1 MLGFRIAKRQEPL
14 RWGSFFIFFA
24 ALALSLGISCMLLAI
39 QGKPFMRALFMLWD
53 GAFAHDYAL
62 EDTALKSIPI
72 FLCSLGVA
80 VCFRMQ
86 VWNIGAEGQY
96 ALGAIGATWA
106 VLSFPNLPV
115 WALMPFMFLCAA
127 VAGGLWAAV
136 PAFLRLRM
144 GLNEIISTLMF
155 NYIGILLME
164 YLVYGVWKDP
174 TSFGFPMTVIFPDAA
189 IIGSLFGRI
198 HWGAAVC
205 AVVATLLSVFLRR
218 TRLGFELMAGGENPR
233 AARYA
238 RMPYGFL
245 VMLVM
250 VVCGALAGWAGL
262 IETSATL
269 NRLQPNVLAGYGYT
283 AIVVAWLA
291 RLRIVSIAMYSILLA
306 GLRVGV
312 ENLQLELQVP
322 AAFAGIMQGLLL
334 ITVLAGQFFIWY
346 EIQRVPGAETSG
358 KGKKG
363 ASSTDGSADGG
374 ERS

>member
-14 RWGSFFIFFA
+14 QWGSFFIFFA
-24 ALALSLGISCMLLAI
+24 ALALSLGISCLLLAV
-39 QGKPFMRALFMLWD
+39 QGKPFMHALYLLWD

-96 ALGAIGATWA
+96 ALGTIGATWA
-106 VLSFPNLPV
+106 VLTFPNMPAWALLPLMFVCAAILGAV
-115 WALMPFMFLCAA
+115 WAAI
-127 VAGGLWAAV
+127 
-136 PAFLRLRM
+136 PAFLRLKLD
-144 GLNEIISTLMF
+144 LNEIISTLMF
-155 NYIGILLME
+155 NYIGILLLE
-164 YLVYGVWKDP
+164 YLVYGAWKDP
-174 TSFGFPMTVIFPDAA
+174 ASFGFPMTVIFPDTA
-189 IIGSLFGRI
+189 IIGSMFGRI

-205 AVVATLLSVFLRR
+205 VGVGALLSVFLKK

-250 VVCGALAGWAGL
+250 VVCGALSGWAGL

-269 NRLQPNVLAGYGYT
+269 NRLQPNVMVGYGYT

-291 RLRIVSIAMYSILLA
+291 RLRITSIALFSILLA

-322 AAFAGIMQGLLL
+322 AAFAGIMEGLLL
-334 ITVLAGQFFIWY
+334 ITVLAGQFFNWY
-346 EIQRVPGAETSG
+346 EFKRIPRTKDSG
-358 KGKKG
+358 TAGE
-363 ASSTDGSADGG
+363 G
-374 ERS
+374 ER

>member
-14 RWGSFFIFFA
+14 QWGSFFIFFA
-24 ALALSLGISCMLLAI
+24 ALAFSLGVSCLLLVI
-39 QGKPFMRALFMLWD
+39 QGKPFMHALYLLWD
-53 GAFAHDYAL
+53 GAFGHSYSL

-96 ALGAIGATWA
+96 ALGTIGATWA
-106 VLSFPNLPV
+106 VLTFPNLPA
-115 WALMPFMFLCAA
+115 WAMLPLMFASAAFLGA
-127 VAGGLWAAV
+127 LWAAI
-136 PAFLRLRM
+136 PAFMRLRLGM
-144 GLNEIISTLMF
+144 NEIISTLMF
-155 NYIGILLME
+155 NYIGILLLDF
-164 YLVYGVWKDP
+164 LVYGAWKDP
-174 TSFGFPMTVIFPDAA
+174 ASFGFPMTVMFPDTGV
-189 IIGSLFGRI
+189 IGSLFGRI

-205 AVVATLLSVFLRR
+205 AVVAALLSIFLKR

-233 AARYA
+233 AAQYA

-250 VVCGALAGWAGL
+250 VLCGVLAGWAGL

-269 NRLQPNVLAGYGYT
+269 NRLQPNVMVGYGYT

-291 RLRIVSIAMYSILLA
+291 RLRISSIAFFSILLA

-334 ITVLAGQFFIWY
+334 IAVLAGQFFNWY
-346 EIQRVPGAETSG
+346 EFQRITRADASAQITDSG
-358 KGKKG
+358 
-363 ASSTDGSADGG
+363 
-374 ERS
+374 R